1 MVFGAKHGHFLLQPI
16 LINVYLTFQSDVW
29 AMFSSKVGAWDSNFI
44 GFKRKFLIS
53 LGKPLLL

>member
-1 MVFGAKHGHFLLQPI
+1 MFIVLYLYFI
-16 LINVYLTFQSDVW
+16 LTFNFRGNLR

-44 GFKRKFLIS
+44 GFKRKLLIS